1 MSVYR
6 RQTRTD
12 TCLRY
17 GTQVFTGD
25 RQEQPRTLGM
35 EGECLQETRTRA
47 LGMRGECLQ
56 EKQVQPHAFG
66 MEGVCLH
73 KNSHKVSWLS
83 SNSRS
88 YTTITQNKELTV
100 NML

>member
-25 RQEQPRTLGM
+25 RQEQTHALVM
-35 EGECLQETRTRA
+35 ELECLQETN
-47 LGMRGECLQ
+47 
-56 EKQVQPHAFG
+56 
-66 MEGVCLH
+66 
-73 KNSHKVSWLS
+73 KNRH
-83 SNSRS
+83 
-88 YTTITQNKELTV
+88 
-100 NML
+100 MP